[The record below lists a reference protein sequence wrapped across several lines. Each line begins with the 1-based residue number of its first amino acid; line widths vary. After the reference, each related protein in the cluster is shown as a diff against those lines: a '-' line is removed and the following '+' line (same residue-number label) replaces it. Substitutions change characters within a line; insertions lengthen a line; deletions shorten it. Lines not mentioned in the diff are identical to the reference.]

1 MCERDFQINV
11 ERQLNNIIPNY
22 NETIKFPS
30 DTLFHFINKA
40 KDEYV
45 KQNFRVFQR
54 NQEITDN
61 IRTLVNTKSYTTYSF
76 SKLGN
81 KWEANYPEDY
91 MFALGENVYI
101 SIRIINVIT

>member
-11 ERQLNNIIPNY
+11 ERQLNNIIPHY

-81 KWEANYPEDY
+81 NGKLIILKIICLHLVK
-91 MFALGENVYI
+91 MYI
-101 SIRIINVIT
+101 

>member
-40 KDEYV
+40 KDDYV

-61 IRTLVNTKSYTTYSF
+61 IRTLVNKVINGKLIILKIICLHLVKMYT
-76 SKLGN
+76 
-81 KWEANYPEDY
+81 
-91 MFALGENVYI
+91 
-101 SIRIINVIT
+101 

>member
-1 MCERDFQINV
+1 MRERDFQINV
-11 ERQLNNIIPNY
+11 ERQLNNIITNY
-22 NETIKFPS
+22 NDTIKFPS

-61 IRTLVNTKSYTTYSF
+61 IRTLVNTKDYTTYNF
-76 SKLGN
+76 SKLGTN
-81 KWEANYPEDY
+81 GKPIILKIICLHLVK
-91 MFALGENVYI
+91 MYI
-101 SIRIINVIT
+101 

>member
-1 MCERDFQINV
+1 MRERDFQINV
-11 ERQLNNIIPNY
+11 ERQLNNIITNY
-22 NETIKFPS
+22 NDSIKFPS

-61 IRTLVNTKSYTTYSF
+61 IRTLVNTKTILLIALVNQVING
-76 SKLGN
+76 KLIIL
-81 KWEANYPEDY
+81 KIICLHLVK
-91 MFALGENVYI
+91 MYI
-101 SIRIINVIT
+101 

>member
-11 ERQLNNIIPNY
+11 ERQLNNIIPHY

-61 IRTLVNTKSYTTYSF
+61 IRTLVNTKDYTTYNLVSQVTNG
-76 SKLGN
+76 K
-81 KWEANYPEDY
+81 P
-91 MFALGENVYI
+91 
-101 SIRIINVIT
+101 IILKIICLHLVKMYT